1 LNLENKVKKIRLA
14 PVHRTQS
21 ENTSGDKMNLGR
33 RNKLLKRLIMTLIG
47 VIVCSFSVGL
57 FNISAF
63 GVDPFQCFAQGS
75 HLLFSKNLGYGTYY
89 LIISSVMLIGVFI
102 WDKHFIGVATFIN
115 MFFTGYIVDF
125 SYRFLVSLLPS
136 VTLIQRFIF
145 LLVALVIMCFGSA
158 LYYTADLGVSVY
170 DAISL
175 ILAKKRLSIRK
186 QIIPF
191 KWIRVANDFT
201 CVILGTIFGKIPGIG
216 TIITAF
222 FMGPLIT
229 VFNKKIAEPFLY
241 SNSKKE

>member
-1 LNLENKVKKIRLA
+1 MKEERFIASIKRSPGKTDGK
-14 PVHRTQS
+14 
-21 ENTSGDKMNLGR
+21 D
-33 RNKLLKRLIMTLIG
+33 LLKRLSMTVIG

-75 HLLFSKNLGYGTYY
+75 YLLFLKYLGYGTYY
-89 LIISSVMLIGVFI
+89 LIISLIMLVGIFI
-102 WDKHFIGVATFIN
+102 WDKHFIGIATFIN

-125 SYRFLVSLLPS
+125 SYRFLISVLPS
-136 VTLIQRFIF
+136 VTLSQRFLM
-145 LLVALVIMCFGSA
+145 LLGALVIMCFGSA

-175 ILAKKRLSIRK
+175 ISAKKKLNIK
-186 QIIPF
+186 NHVIPF
-191 KWIRVANDFT
+191 KWIRVTNDLI
-201 CVILGTIFGKIPGIG
+201 CVALGTLFGKIPGIG

-229 VFNKKIAEPFLY
+229 IFNQKIAEPFLY
-241 SNSKKE
+241 GKSKGKEK